1 MNGLQ
6 WIDKVS
12 FMVSCPQMV
21 VSFRRLNEFLG
32 RTDLDDDVKSDA
44 GMYSFNCWP

>member
-1 MNGLQ
+1 MT
-6 WIDKVS
+6 V
-12 FMVSCPQMV
+12 FFVAACPQMV

-44 GMYSFNCWP
+44 GMQQSARC